1 MRTKKNEATIKKNHM
16 DVLWHE
22 YTDKKDLTPITG
34 ASLSEKASVIGRVGI
49 MMLACGTGAWR
60 VRSSM
65 NELSELM
72 NVTCTVDIGLMSI
85 NYTCFD
91 GNDSFSQSLCL
102 TNTGVNTS
110 QLNRLEKLVR
120 ELCDISNQGK
130 EVVLVTSGA
139 IAAGKQAVHLKTT
152 EGQTQAESMAIKQ
165 ACSAIGQA
173 RLMMTYQK
181 LFAEYNQVAAQIL
194 MTKNTI
200 VDNLNRYNAHNTFTQ
215 LLKMGAIPVVNEND
229 TVATYEIEIGDNDTL
244 SAIVAALIDADLL
257 ILLSDIDGLYTDDP
271 RQNPNAEFIEQVD
284 ELTEEFMHM
293 GKASTGSNVGT
304 GGMNTKM
311 IAAKIATSS
320 DVDMIIANSKDI
332 GVLHRLLSGENEG
345 TLFVAHKDES
355 FDLPEFVQNLHKN
368 Q

>member
-1 MRTKKNEATIKKNHM
+1 MNYREMLK
-16 DVLWHE
+16 
-22 YTDKKDLTPITG
+22 DKKRIVVKVG
-34 ASLSEKASVIGRVGI
+34 SSSLIHKE
-49 MMLACGTGAWR
+49 
-60 VRSSM
+60 
-65 NELSELM
+65 
-72 NVTCTVDIGLMSI
+72 
-85 NYTCFD
+85 
-91 GNDSFSQSLCL
+91 
-102 TNTGVNTS
+102 TNK
-110 QLNRLEKLVR
+110 LNLRKLEVLVR
-120 ELCDISNQGK
+120 ELSDLHNQGK
-130 EVVLVTSGA
+130 DVVLVTSGA
-139 IAAGKQAVHLKTT
+139 VAVGASALGLHEKPAELKK
-152 EGQTQAESMAIKQ
+152 KQ
-165 ACSAIGQA
+165 ACSAVGQA
-173 RLMMTYQK
+173 KLMMIYQK